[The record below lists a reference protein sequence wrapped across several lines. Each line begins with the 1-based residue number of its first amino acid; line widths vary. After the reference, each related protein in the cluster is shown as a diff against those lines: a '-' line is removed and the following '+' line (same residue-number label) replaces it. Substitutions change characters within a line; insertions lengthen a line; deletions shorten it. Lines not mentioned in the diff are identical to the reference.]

1 MKNIKRMKNFMLMSV
16 TGLASVFSHSSFSIE
31 HENINLK
38 KYIITFKQQANL
50 SINNQSNGKLNSNT
64 LAQYPALEIT
74 NVLSNGTALVIKA
87 SPDTIENLKFDPNI
101 LAIEENKTLS
111 FKPVKHQASN
121 STLSRTETNATWGLD
136 RIDQRVMPLDGKYT
150 SPYDGTGVTVYV
162 LDTGVT
168 GNLEEYHNAQGISRV
183 RMGINSH
190 EGNFDSN
197 DCWGHGSHVAG
208 TIAGKNYGV
217 ANNADI
223 VAVRVMDCGMNST
236 TEAVIEGI
244 EWAIADYKK
253 NNGPAVMNMSL
264 SDPDGSLA
272 WDQATQ
278 RAIDAGMTVVV
289 AAGNNTREACFNSP
303 ARLDSAITV
312 AATGSDDGLTSVS
325 NFGSCVD
332 IFAPGSSIES
342 VWNDGVVTSLSGTSM
357 AAPHVA
363 GAAVLLLEQDP
374 SLNHYEVKALLKQRS
389 SKGIISRTQGAPN
402 HLLYIGESTGIPVA
416 HIQIAIGESHD
427 VTYLENG
434 YAYYKTTVG
443 NTVSKLNFEIS
454 SDSFAEVELFVK
466 HNDIAAA
473 TPVTHQNDCADMR
486 LGGNALCTINNPSA
500 GDWYILLTRTSE
512 SAQTQ
517 LSVYEEACT
526 QDCIPNTQPP
536 QLIDLN
542 SDTVLN
548 TVKATETK
556 SVYIEVPTETQKIK
570 FVLQSTQNSDL
581 FVKVGEIATK
591 DNADCISE
599 HINQAEI
606 CEINVLPGQKVYA
619 SIFANATDIHDAIIT
634 ATVVP
639 VTPDPCISDPNLDVC
654 DQDIL
659 LINQQSLIV
668 DADNK
673 QSLFFKIEVPENQT
687 HLNFTT
693 VGANGDADLYIQFGA
708 RPSSSSYDCKGYT
721 STSNET
727 CDVSNPK
734 SGTYYVMIKAYKG
747 FTDLT
752 LTANYKNDGVIVE
765 PPVNNNELI
774 NGDVISN
781 LNSSSNL
788 VYTINV
794 PAGKTLNIATQGGA
808 GDLDLYIK
816 FNQQP
821 GSWDNDCSSRGTN
834 NDENCTITN
843 TQAGVYHIMLDAYTA
858 FSDVSLTASF

>member
-1 MKNIKRMKNFMLMSV
+1 MKNIKRMKNFMLMGV
-16 TGLASVFSHSSFSIE
+16 TSLASVFSQSSLSIE

-38 KYIITFKQQANL
+38 KYIITFKQQSTLMFNDQAKG
-50 SINNQSNGKLNSNT
+50 QLNSEA
-64 LAQYPALEIT
+64 LAQYTALEIT
-74 NVLSNGTALVIKA
+74 NVLSNGTAMVVKA
-87 SPDTIENLKFDPNI
+87 SPQTIEKLKFDPNV
-101 LAIEENKTLS
+101 LAIEENKTLN

-121 STLSRTETNATWGLD
+121 STLSRIETNATWGLD

-150 SPYDGTGVTVYV
+150 SHYDGTGVTVYV

-168 GNLEEYHNAQGISRV
+168 GNLTEYNNAQGMSRV

-244 EWAIADYKK
+244 DWAIADYKR
-253 NNGPAVMNMSL
+253 NNAPAVMNMSL
-264 SDPDGSLA
+264 SDPDGSIA

-278 RAIDAGMTVVV
+278 RAIDAGMTVIV
-289 AAGNNTREACFNSP
+289 AAGNNTREACLNSP
-303 ARLDSAITV
+303 ARLESAITV

-325 NFGSCVD
+325 NFGECVD
-332 IFAPGSSIES
+332 ILAPGSVIES
-342 VWNDGVVTSLSGTSM
+342 VWNDGTVKELSGTSM

-374 SLNHYEVKALLKQRS
+374 SLNHYEVKSLLKQRS
-389 SKGIISRTQGAPN
+389 SKGMISRTQGAPN
-402 HLLYIGESTGIPVA
+402 HLLYIGESTGISIE
-416 HIQIAIGESHD
+416 HTQISVGESLD
-427 VTYLENG
+427 VRYLQNG

-443 NTVSKLNFEIS
+443 DNVSQLNFEMS

-466 HNDIAAA
+466 HNDIAAV
-473 TPVTHQNDCADMR
+473 TPVTHQNDCADMG

-517 LSVYEEACT
+517 LSVYEQTCT
-526 QDCIPNTQPP
+526 EDCIPNTQPP
-536 QLIDLN
+536 QFIDLN
-542 SDTVLN
+542 SDTAIN
-548 TVKATETK
+548 TIKANETK
-556 SVYIEVPTETQKIK
+556 SVYIEVPTDTQKIK

-599 HINQAEI
+599 HINQAEL

-619 SIFANATDIHDAIIT
+619 SIFANSVDINDAVMT
-634 ATVVP
+634 ASVVP
-639 VTPDPCISDPNLDVC
+639 ANPDPCISDPNLDGC
-654 DQDIL
+654 DQDVM
-659 LINQQSLIV
+659 LINQQTIV
-668 DADNK
+668 VNADNK
-673 QSLFFKIEVPENQT
+673 QSLSFKIEVPENQT

-693 VGANGDADLYIQFGA
+693 LGDNGDADLYIKYGA
-708 RPSSSSYDCKGYT
+708 RPTSNSFDCKGYT
-721 STSNET
+721 SSSNEI
-727 CDVSNPK
+727 CDVANPK
-734 SGTYYVMIKAYKG
+734 SGTYYVMIKAYKS
-747 FTDLT
+747 FRDLS
-752 LTANYKNDGVIVE
+752 LTAIYKNDGVIVE

-781 LNSSSNL
+781 LTSNTHL
-788 VYTINV
+788 IYTINV
-794 PAGKTLNIATQGGA
+794 PAGKTLNISTQGGS

-821 GSWDNDCSSRGTN
+821 SSWDNDCASRGAS
-834 NDENCTITN
+834 NDESCTIHN
-843 TQAGVYHIMLDAYTA
+843 TQNGVYHIMLDAYTA
-858 FSDVSLTASF
+858 FSNVSLTASF